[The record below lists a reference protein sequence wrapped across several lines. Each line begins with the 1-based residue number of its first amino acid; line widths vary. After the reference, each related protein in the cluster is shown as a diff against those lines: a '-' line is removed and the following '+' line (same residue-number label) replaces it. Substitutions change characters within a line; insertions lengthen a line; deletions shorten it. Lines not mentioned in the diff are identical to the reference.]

1 MTTIWVLNT
10 TEAGQAI
17 EFNAHKEVKADDFH
31 AFGSTYVNVL

>member
-1 MTTIWVLNT
+1 MMTIWVLNT

-17 EFNAHKEVKADDFH
+17 DINAYGEVKTDDFH

>member
-17 EFNAHKEVKADDFH
+17 EFNAHGEVNTDDFL
-31 AFGSTYVNVL
+31 ALGSTYVNVL